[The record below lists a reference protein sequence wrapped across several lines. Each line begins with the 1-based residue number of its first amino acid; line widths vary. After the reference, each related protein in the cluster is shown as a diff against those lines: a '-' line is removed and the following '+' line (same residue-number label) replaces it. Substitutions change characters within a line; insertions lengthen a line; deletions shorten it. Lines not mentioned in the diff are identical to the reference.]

1 MSIRGELR
9 VQDIIGREVAVGDI
23 VAFKLPGGGR
33 DLDLGTIIK
42 IAKKTLR
49 VEYHYKNSWTGQM
62 QSNTTLVNPSNVV
75 KLEGPDLTLHLLKKS
90 G

>member
-9 VQDIIGREVAVGDI
+9 VQDIIGREIAVGDI
-23 VAFKLPGGGR
+23 VAFKLPGGR

-42 IAKKTLR
+42 IAKKTVR
-49 VEYHYKNSWTGQM
+49 VEFHYKNHWSGKMEIST
-62 QSNTTLVNPSNVV
+62 SLVNPANVV